1 MPQGYST
8 AGKSRHHSRQGRAGL
23 RVLGYVGVRSSAV
36 RHPARGLGV
45 LTIGKIGS
53 AQAQQQYYEESV
65 AKSRE
70 DYYAGSGEAP
80 GEFFGA
86 GSRAR
91 GLSGQ
96 TDMENLRR
104 LFAGQD
110 PATGEQ
116 LRSMKGNVR
125 VHGFDL
131 TFSAPKSVSILYA
144 LGDADLQGN
153 IVAAHEWAAE
163 QAIGYMER
171 DSARVVR
178 GHKASKADLELGIED
193 TLTTH
198 RAAGFVGIRYRH
210 RVNRL
215 QDPHLHTHYV
225 IGNWAEGPDG
235 RCTALAAEH
244 IYDHAKAGGA
254 VYQLALRSR
263 LRELERW
270 VEWGEVENGL
280 AEVSEEL
287 VAPELRKEMSRRSIE
302 IAEADA
308 LVAAEKGMRVTRAL
322 HAQNWRQTRN
332 PKDMSAHLGQ
342 AWSDEIVLRSR
353 EWLTPDD
360 VAAYREM
367 PAFESTE
374 RFPVAAVQARAFG
387 PNGVTANQ
395 NTFERKDIVIEVANA
410 AAQGVGSW
418 LQDIDAAVD
427 AVMASDQVVDV
438 RTEKLREKKTTVEL
452 LEHEQRIVEVAV
464 EGLADGRGI
473 VDPETVERG
482 LANFYAGG
490 AGVDALNED
499 QLGVLHAVAADG
511 NAISSIEALAGSGK
525 TTTAGAMCEVFEA
538 GGYRAFAAG
547 PTGRAVRQLASAGFE
562 RPRTLSAWEVK
573 FEIMGPREAIR
584 RTFGAPSR
592 AVLFVDE
599 TGMADTRLLSKITTE
614 MADAGVK
621 VVLIGDS
628 YQLTSVR
635 AGGMHAAL
643 SRQLGAYKLSEV
655 RRQRNRLE
663 IDALSKLRGGNS
675 TAYLTFKQHTLA
687 SYLEE
692 TFAGQE
698 VVDEAA
704 RAEAAAEFSKG
715 RFAAWADRPDLEVF
729 TGEEAN
735 EAAMAQAVGDFMQ
748 MREHMLDRAQQAALE
763 GRPTLLAHARGMN
776 SLALVTKDNLRRAA
790 LNRMIR
796 ERLSEQGVLTGHAT
810 MGRFEDQEL
819 EWAVGDRV
827 IARRNH
833 KGYDLDNGT
842 LGTIVELDET
852 GMTLADDNGNTRRFD
867 ASDPDHVKY
876 VSENLEHAYAL
887 TAHGTQGATLEWAGV
902 VGLPGE
908 FSREW
913 AYTAL
918 SRAKQTT
925 RVYLVSGHTQAEEE
939 RKEYATVM
947 DAELDHEKVI
957 GRLAARM
964 DTRDLEEAALLQRAR
979 DGRLELGADDEVD
992 VAAEAELQVDIER
1005 YREGRYQL
1013 AGEAFH
1019 RMQRGEPVGGRRLE
1033 AYADLLA
1040 HRHTVERTFESEQM
1054 QDALQAARDWQRAA
1068 EMIEKIHQQAGG
1080 DDLDFA
1086 QRQSLETLLVAQD
1099 EITARYPD
1107 PQGILNMETRHA
1119 HAVSSLQRE
1128 TARARAAAV
1137 AEHIAAQPGW
1147 VTVVGTQPAGRKL
1160 RETWREVVEDLAGRY
1175 VDARAQ
1181 PEMDRVRE
1189 LASDRA
1195 ADAAVPST
1203 GQASGDRLAAARAQ
1217 ARVSFDALMASP
1229 ADPALLQAAF
1239 DARRVAEQLE
1249 LDSAPRWLT
1258 GTLGER
1264 PADPKLAEQWETL
1277 GRKMIALRDSHGI
1290 TSEIDNGYSHADVPL
1305 RRAVGRLRIQVGLD
1319 QPQPGASLDRG
1330 FEIGD

>member
-1 MPQGYST
+1 MRDWTVRDP
-8 AGKSRHHSRQGRAGL
+8 AGGS
-23 RVLGYVGVRSSAV
+23 
-36 RHPARGLGV
+36 GV

-53 AQAQQQYYEESV
+53 AKAQQRYYEESV

-91 GLSGQ
+91 GLAGQ
-96 TDMENLRR
+96 SNMENLER

-144 LGDADLQGN
+144 LGDADLQRN

-163 QAIGYMER
+163 QAISYMER

-178 GHKASKADLELGIED
+178 GHKASKADLEQGIED

-198 RAAGFVGIRYRH
+198 RAVGFVGIRYRH

-270 VEWGEVENGL
+270 VEWGPVENGL
-280 AEVSEEL
+280 ADVSEEL
-287 VAPELRKEMSRRSIE
+287 VPAELRAEMSKRRAE
-302 IAEADA
+302 ILEVEAEF
-308 LVAAEKGMRVTRAL
+308 VAQGMHAGRAL
-322 HAQNWRQTRN
+322 RDATWRQTRN
-332 PKDMSAHLGQ
+332 PKDMNADLGQ
-342 AWSDEIVLRSR
+342 AWSDEIVLRSS
-353 EWLTPDD
+353 EWLTPAD
-360 VAAYREM
+360 VEAYREM

-395 NTFERKDIVIEVANA
+395 NTFERKDVVIEVANA
-410 AAQGVGSW
+410 APPGVGPW
-418 LQDIDAAVD
+418 LADIDATVD

-438 RTEKLREKKTTVEL
+438 RTEKLRDKKTTVEL

-464 EGLADGRGI
+464 EGLADGRAV
-473 VDPETVERG
+473 VDADAIERG
-482 LANFYAGG
+482 LANFYAGQ
-490 AGVDALNED
+490 AGVDSLNPD
-499 QLGVLHAVAADG
+499 QLSVLRAVAADG

-525 TTTAGAMCEVFEA
+525 TTTAGAMRIVFET

-547 PTGRAVRQLASAGFE
+547 PTGRAVRELADAGFE

-573 FEIMGPREAIR
+573 FETVGPREAIR
-584 RTFGAPSR
+584 STFGDPSR
-592 AVLFVDE
+592 AVLFIDE

-655 RRQRNRLE
+655 RRQLNRLE
-663 IDALSKLRGGNS
+663 IDALSKLRGGNA

-687 SYLEE
+687 SYLDER
-692 TFAGQE
+692 FGGQE
-698 VVDEAA
+698 VDEVA
-704 RAEAAAEFSKG
+704 RAEAAAEFNQG
-715 RFAAWADRPDLEVF
+715 RFAAWAERPDLEIF
-729 TGEEAN
+729 TGEDAN
-735 EAAMAQAVGDFMQ
+735 QEAMAQAVADFMQ
-748 MREHMLDRAQQAALE
+748 MRDAMLDRAQQAALE
-763 GRPTLLAHARGMN
+763 GSATPLAHARGMN
-776 SLALVTKDNLRRAA
+776 NIALVTKDNTRRAA

-796 ERLSEQGVLTGHAT
+796 EQLSEQGVLTGHAT
-810 MGRFEDQEL
+810 MGRFEDEEL

-842 LGTIVELDET
+842 LGTIVELDDS
-852 GMTLADDNGNTRRFD
+852 GLTLADDNGNTRRFD
-867 ASDPDHVKY
+867 ANDPEHVKY

-887 TAHGTQGATLEWAGV
+887 TAHGTQGATLQWAGV

-925 RVYLVSGHTQAEEE
+925 RVYLVSGHTQGEEE

-947 DAELDHEKVI
+947 DAETDHEKVI

-979 DGRLELGADDEVD
+979 DGRLDLGTDDEVD
-992 VAAEAELQVDIER
+992 VEAEAELQVDIER

-1019 RMQRGEPVGGRRLE
+1019 RMQRGEPVGGRQLD

-1040 HRHTVERTFESEQM
+1040 QRDTVERTFQSGQM
-1054 QDALQAARDWQRAA
+1054 QDALQAARDWQRAV
-1068 EMIEKIHQQAGG
+1068 EMIEEIHQQTDGN
-1080 DDLDFA
+1080 DLDFA
-1086 QRQSLETLLVAQD
+1086 QRQSMETLLVAQG

-1107 PQGILNMETRHA
+1107 PQGILNMQTRHA
-1119 HAVSSLQRE
+1119 QAIKTLDRE
-1128 TARARAAAV
+1128 TARARAAAI

-1160 RETWREVVEDLAGRY
+1160 REAWSEVVEDLAGRY

-1181 PEMDRVRE
+1181 AEIERLRGVAVE
-1189 LASDRA
+1189 RA
-1195 ADAAVPST
+1195 ADAPVPST
-1203 GQASGDRLAAARAQ
+1203 GQATGDPLAAARAE
-1217 ARVSFDALMASP
+1217 ARFTFDELTANP
-1229 ADPALLQAAF
+1229 DDPALLQAAF

-1249 LDSAPRWLT
+1249 LDSSPRWLT

-1264 PADPKLAEQWETL
+1264 PGDPKLAEQWETL
-1277 GRKMIALRDSHGI
+1277 GRKMIGLRDSNGI
-1290 TSEIDNGYSHADVPL
+1290 TSDIDNGYSHADVPL
-1305 RRAVGRLRIQVGLD
+1305 RRAIGRFRVQVGLD
-1319 QPQPGASLDRG
+1319 QPQPGTDLDRG

>member
-1 MPQGYST
+1 M
-8 AGKSRHHSRQGRAGL
+8 
-23 RVLGYVGVRSSAV
+23 
-36 RHPARGLGV
+36 

-86 GSRAR
+86 GSRAH

-96 TDMENLRR
+96 SNMENLKR
-104 LFAGQD
+104 LFAGQG

-144 LGDADLQGN
+144 LGDADLQRN

-163 QAIGYMER
+163 QAISYMER

-178 GHKASKADLELGIED
+178 GHKASKADLEQGIED

-198 RAAGFVGIRYRH
+198 RAVGFVGIRYRH

-270 VEWGEVENGL
+270 VEWGPVENGL
-280 AEVSEEL
+280 ADVSEEL
-287 VAPELRKEMSRRSIE
+287 VPAELRAEMSKRRAE
-302 IAEADA
+302 ILEVEAEF
-308 LVAAEKGMRVTRAL
+308 VAQGMHAGRAL
-322 HAQNWRQTRN
+322 RDATWRQTRN
-332 PKDMSAHLGQ
+332 PKDMNADLGQ
-342 AWSDEIVLRSR
+342 AWSDEIVSRSS
-353 EWLTPDD
+353 EWLTPADLE
-360 VAAYREM
+360 AYREM

-374 RFPVAAVQARAFG
+374 RLPVAAVQARAFG

-395 NTFERKDIVIEVANA
+395 NTFERKDVVIEVANA
-410 AAQGVGSW
+410 APQGVGSW
-418 LQDIDAAVD
+418 LADIDATVD

-464 EGLADGRGI
+464 EGLADGRAI
-473 VDPETVERG
+473 VDAEAMERG
-482 LANFYAGG
+482 LANFYAGQ
-490 AGVDALNED
+490 AGVDSLNPD
-499 QLGVLHAVAADG
+499 QLSVLRAVAADG

-525 TTTAGAMCEVFEA
+525 TTGAGAMRIVFET

-547 PTGRAVRQLASAGFE
+547 PTGRAVRELADAGFE

-573 FEIMGPREAIR
+573 FETVGPREAIR
-584 RTFGAPSR
+584 RKFGDPSR
-592 AVLFVDE
+592 AVLFIDE

-655 RRQRNRLE
+655 RRQLNRLE
-663 IDALSKLRGGNS
+663 IDALAKLRGGNA
-675 TAYLTFKQHTLA
+675 TAYLTFKQHTLQ

-692 TFAGQE
+692 KFGDQQG
-698 VVDEAA
+698 VDEAA
-704 RAEAAAEFSKG
+704 RAGAAAEFTKG
-715 RFAAWADRPDLEVF
+715 RFAAWADRPDLEIF
-729 TGEEAN
+729 TGEDAN
-735 EAAMAQAVGDFMQ
+735 QEAMAQAVADFMQ
-748 MREHMLDRAQQAALE
+748 MRDAMLDRAQQAALE
-763 GRPTLLAHARGMN
+763 GSATPLAHARGMN
-776 SLALVTKDNLRRAA
+776 NIALVTKDNTRRAA
-790 LNRMIR
+790 MNRMIR
-796 ERLSEQGVLTGHAT
+796 EQLTEQGVLTGHAR
-810 MGRFEDQEL
+810 MGRFQDEDL

-842 LGTIVELDET
+842 LGTIVELDDS
-852 GMTLADDNGNTRRFD
+852 GLTLADDNGNTRRFD
-867 ASDPDHVKY
+867 ANDPEQVKY
-876 VSENLEHAYAL
+876 VSEHLEHAYAL
-887 TAHGTQGATLEWAGV
+887 TAHGTQGATLQWAGV

-925 RVYLVSGHTQAEEE
+925 RVYLVSGHTEAEEE

-947 DAELDHEKVI
+947 DAETDHEKVI

-964 DTRDLEEAALLQRAR
+964 DMRDLEEAALLQRAR
-979 DGRLELGADDEVD
+979 EGRLELGADDEVD
-992 VAAEAELQVDIER
+992 LEAEAELQVDIER

-1019 RMQRGEPVGGRRLE
+1019 RMQQGDPVGGLQLD

-1040 HRHTVERTFESEQM
+1040 QRHTVERTFESDQM
-1054 QDALQAARDWQRAA
+1054 QDALQAARDWQRAV
-1068 EMIEKIHQQAGG
+1068 EMIEEIHQQAGN
-1080 DDLDFA
+1080 DRDYA
-1086 QRQSLETLLVAQD
+1086 QRQSMATLLVAQD

-1107 PQGILNMETRHA
+1107 PQGILNMQARHA
-1119 HAVSSLQRE
+1119 QAVRSLQRE

-1160 RETWREVVEDLAGRY
+1160 REAWSEVVEDLAGRY

-1181 PEMDRVRE
+1181 AEMERVRE
-1189 LASDRA
+1189 VATARA
-1195 ADAAVPST
+1195 AEAPSATEQAT
-1203 GQASGDRLAAARAQ
+1203 GDPLAAARAE
-1217 ARVSFDALMASP
+1217 ARFTLDALTTNP
-1229 ADPALLQAAF
+1229 NDPALLRATF
-1239 DARRVAEQLE
+1239 DARRAVEQLE
-1249 LDSAPRWLT
+1249 LDSSPRWLT

-1277 GRKMIALRDSHGI
+1277 GRKMIGLRDSNGI
-1290 TSEIDNGYSHADVPL
+1290 TSDIDNGYNHTDIPL
-1305 RRAVGRLRIQVGLD
+1305 RRAIGRFRIQLGLD
-1319 QPQPGASLDRG
+1319 QPQPGANLDRG